1 MKLKFRADAKDL
13 MIFIVFC
20 IILLYVCAVAVLNLS
35 SFSEY
40 GSLYGLNPIEAFTD
54 TKFLWPTLV
63 AFFMVLAAIMMSVSS
78 YFFDRE
84 KGIGIT
90 TDAKKE
96 KGYSRW
102 CTDKEMKKELKMVD
116 ALAETSEY
124 AGIPIINDGKHIWVD
139 NGEYHNLI
147 IGSTG
152 AGKTEMTIQ
161 PMVKVLAKKGE
172 SMIITDPKGEIYE
185 KNALE
190 LKEKGYNIVL
200 LNFRN
205 PQNGNCWNP
214 LNLPYQLY
222 QTGNQDKACE
232 LLEDLAAN
240 ILYDENNKG
249 GDPFW
254 EKTSADY
261 FAGLALALF
270 KDAKPEEIN
279 LNSINLMTT
288 AGEDKIGNTTYIK
301 EYFSD
306 KDQGSPEYINVA
318 STLMAPNETKSSI
331 LSVFKQK
338 IKLFSSR
345 ENLSEMLSRSD
356 FDMNDIGRK
365 KTAVFIVIQDEK
377 KTYHSLV
384 TIFLKQCYETL
395 ISVAQECGGHLP
407 YRTNFILDEFA
418 NMPPLKDVTTMVTAA
433 RSRHIRF
440 SFVIQNFA
448 QLYEV
453 YGKENGETIKGNC
466 GNIIYL
472 ISSELAALEE
482 ISKLCGE
489 VKSKDKDKTAS
500 TPLVTVSD
508 LQRLP
513 KWTLI
518 AIRIRMMP
526 FKTKLTPNWQMVNN
540 NGWGKNY
547 PLASYPVREK
557 GVVQT
562 FNIKQFVDKKKE
574 EKVTN
579 MLNNITGG
587 SSKPADTGFNPFAN
601 NKPASSQPSSA
612 PSKPTGGFDVDEM
625 VRRID
630 AKIAELEEEERREK
644 ERIEK
649 EKKNKEAMEIKD
661 DIPVSLPTITSQDVS
676 NTADTPSA
684 KENVSAP
691 ITPIVPVVTETKVET
706 EPKPLDSSSQ
716 VSSPLNFDDDTDSD
730 NEGGNFFGLSSNN
743 NEVPSN
749 NANSNNNQFFDFI
762 VPVTET
768 KEEKQE
774 TIVAKEEEEKTTN
787 IPQGIINDIVPVTET
802 GKQNLIPVDA
812 LPEDEIKVDPV
823 EESIE
828 IPKTDDFTFFPS
840 NANNVVNNANTLT
853 TVPVVEEKKKE
864 EKVVTPQTNLES
876 KVINNNYVTDDQFFD
891 DFFADEE

>member
-1 MKLKFRADAKDL
+1 MKLKFRADSKDIV
-13 MIFIVFC
+13 IFAIFC
-20 IILLYVCAVAVLNLS
+20 VILLYLCAIAVLNLS
-35 SFSEY
+35 EFSKY
-40 GSLYGLNPIEAFTD
+40 GTFFGLNPFPAFTSEYV
-54 TKFLWPTLV
+54 FPTLV
-63 AFFMVLAAIMMSVSS
+63 IFIFALAAIIMSVSS

-84 KGIGIT
+84 KGIGIS

-102 CTDKEMKKELKMVD
+102 CTDKEMKKELKPVLAM
-116 ALAETSEY
+116 AETSEF
-124 AGIPIINDGKHIWVD
+124 AGIPIMNDGKKIWVD
-139 NGEYHNLI
+139 DGEFHTLV

-190 LKEKGYNIVL
+190 LKQKGYNIVL

-214 LNLPYQLY
+214 LTLPYQLY
-222 QTGNQDKACE
+222 CDKNQDKACE
-232 LLEDLAAN
+232 LLEDLALN
-240 ILYDENNKG
+240 ILYDESSKG
-249 GDPFW
+249 QDPFW

-261 FAGLALALF
+261 FAGLSLALF
-270 KDAKPEEIN
+270 EDAKAEEIN

-306 KDQGSPEYINVA
+306 KDQGSPAYINVA

-345 ENLSEMLSRSD
+345 ENLSEMLSHSD
-356 FDMNDIGRK
+356 FDMHDIGRK

-433 RSRHIRF
+433 RSRHIKF
-440 SFVIQNFA
+440 TFVIQNFA

-472 ISSELAALEE
+472 ISSELSALEE

-489 VKSKDKDKTAS
+489 VKSKEKDKTDS
-500 TPLVTVSD
+500 RPLVTVSD

-513 KWTLI
+513 QWTLI

-526 FKTKLTPNWQMVNN
+526 FKTKLTPNWQMVKDN
-540 NGWGKNY
+540 NGGKNY
-547 PLASYPVREK
+547 DLATYPVREK
-557 GVVQT
+557 GIVQT

-587 SSKPADTGFNPFAN
+587 SSKPVDTGFNPFAN
-601 NKPASSQPSSA
+601 Q
-612 PSKPTGGFDVDEM
+612 KPTNAPLASKSAGGFDVDEM

-630 AKIAELEEEERREK
+630 AKIAELEEEERQEKSKLAEKNGGAASLIPTEDVSTLIEEKNLSTPLASSSLPSIDKEEKSEMKLSVPSNMSFDVPTVKEADTNPTLDKYPAPSIDLDEK
-644 ERIEK
+644 EV
-649 EKKNKEAMEIKD
+649 NL
-661 DIPVSLPTITSQDVS
+661 VSKLPQNNNILV
-676 NTADTPSA
+676 N
-684 KENVSAP
+684 
-691 ITPIVPVVTETKVET
+691 
-706 EPKPLDSSSQ
+706 
-716 VSSPLNFDDDTDSD
+716 PLNSEEDTNDDNDD
-730 NEGGNFFGLSSNN
+730 GRFFGL
-743 NEVPSN
+743 
-749 NANSNNNQFFDFI
+749 
-762 VPVTET
+762 PV
-768 KEEKQE
+768 
-774 TIVAKEEEEKTTN
+774 IKT
-787 IPQGIINDIVPVTET
+787 V
-802 GKQNLIPVDA
+802 
-812 LPEDEIKVDPV
+812 
-823 EESIE
+823 
-828 IPKTDDFTFFPS
+828 
-840 NANNVVNNANTLT
+840 
-853 TVPVVEEKKKE
+853 
-864 EKVVTPQTNLES
+864 
-876 KVINNNYVTDDQFFD
+876 
-891 DFFADEE
+891 